1 MKLAGLLAGHV
12 PADFLRPPTSMIRHS
27 WLRPLLGTA
36 LFILALPHA
45 ASAQS
50 AQSSKLYAY
59 DGSTGEH
66 LGAAVVELGDVDG
79 DTRADYAI
87 GAVGA
92 NNWRGQVRVIS
103 GSRGTLIYAID
114 GLATGDRFG
123 SSLAA
128 LPDLDGDSIGEL
140 LVGAPLAQGAAPG
153 SGQVYVR
160 SGANGGGIFV
170 RGGDGAQDH
179 MGWSVASVG
188 DLDGD
193 GVADFAAGAIDD
205 DNFGSSS
212 GSVRI
217 WSGANASAIAT
228 ISGYKKE
235 QLFGYSIERLGDWNA
250 DGVSD
255 FAVGAPSIAASPDTG
270 FVRVYS
276 GADRSILATLTGLNS
291 SDNFG
296 AAIANI
302 GDLDGDGRADLAVGS
317 PQKSPASTGQ
327 VDVHL
332 AAGGPFL
339 FRLLGSGIA
348 DRFGTA
354 LSAAGDVDGDGVPD
368 FVVGA
373 PGFDLPQATDTG
385 SLICFSGADA
395 SVLFTHYGVDLG
407 MPVGTSIDGA
417 SDVNEDGRPDLV
429 LGSPGNLAVS
439 TDRGGAMVLS
449 SEPLSFWS
457 ADFVVSAAQ
466 PAPLALAIDLG
477 PAFAQAD
484 YIVLGSITGLAPKTT
499 IGGLTV
505 PLALDR
511 YFRFTLQHPENGML
525 QGGAG
530 QLDLQGR
537 ATAVLQVLPSL
548 LSAQYYGTT
557 FFHAALVFDGQG
569 TPIATSNPLPVTV
582 VP

>member
-1 MKLAGLLAGHV
+1 
-12 PADFLRPPTSMIRHS
+12 MIRQT
-27 WLRPLLGTA
+27 WLDCCAAAA
-36 LFILALPHA
+36 LFLLALPPG

-50 AQSSKLYAY
+50 AQSSLLYGY
-59 DGSTGEH
+59 DGSSGDH
-66 LGAAVVELGDVDG
+66 LGAAVAELGDVDG
-79 DTRADYAI
+79 DGRADYAI

-103 GSRGTLIYAID
+103 GSRGTLLYTID
-114 GLATGDRFG
+114 GLAAGDRFG
-123 SSLAA
+123 HSLAA
-128 LPDLDGDSIGEL
+128 LPDIDGDSIGDL
-140 LVGAPLAQGAAPG
+140 LVGAPLAQGVALG

-160 SGANGGGIFV
+160 SGANGAALFT

-188 DLDGD
+188 DLNGD
-193 GVADFAAGAIDD
+193 GVPDFAGGAIDD

-217 WSGANASAIAT
+217 WSGANASMIAT
-228 ISGYKKE
+228 LSGYKKD
-235 QLFGYSIERLGDWNA
+235 QLFGSSIESVGDWNT

-255 FAVGAPSIAASPDTG
+255 FAVGAPSIAASPDSG

-276 GADRSILATLTGLNS
+276 GFDRSILATLSGLNS

-296 AAIANI
+296 AAVANI

-317 PQKSPASTGQ
+317 PQVSPASTGQ
-327 VDVHL
+327 VDVYL

-339 FRLLGSGIA
+339 YRLQGIGIA
-348 DRFGTA
+348 DRFGAA

-373 PGFDLPQATDTG
+373 PGRDLPQAIDTG
-385 SLICFSGADA
+385 SLTFYSGANA
-395 SVLFTHYGVDLG
+395 SELFTHHGVDLG
-407 MPVGTSIDGA
+407 MPVGAAIDGA

-439 TDRGGAMVLS
+439 SERGGALVLS
-449 SEPLSFWS
+449 SEPLTFWS
-457 ADFVVSAAQ
+457 ADFEVSAAL
-466 PAPLALAIDLG
+466 PAPLTLAIDLG
-477 PAFAQAD
+477 PGYAQAD

-499 IGGLTV
+499 IGGVPV
-505 PLALDR
+505 PLATDR
-511 YFRFTLQHPENGML
+511 YFRFTMQHPDTGML

-530 QLDLQGR
+530 QLDMQGR
-537 ATAVLQVLPSL
+537 ASATFTPLSGL
-548 LSAQYYGTT
+548 LAPQYFGIT
-557 FFHAALVFDGQG
+557 FYHAALVFDGQG